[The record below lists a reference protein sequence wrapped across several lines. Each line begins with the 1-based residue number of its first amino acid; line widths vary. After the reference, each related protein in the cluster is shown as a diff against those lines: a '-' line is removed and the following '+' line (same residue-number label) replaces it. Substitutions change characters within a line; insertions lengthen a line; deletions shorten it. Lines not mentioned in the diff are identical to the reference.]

1 MVCLTGAAAL
11 VDLFKGLLTKD
22 DPNNLNITVDSAKSG
37 HLVCVSVHR
46 INLKNYSRQKAE
58 N

>member
-37 HLVCVSVHR
+37 
-46 INLKNYSRQKAE
+46 KPASRMGKSE
-58 N
+58 LR